1 MNAVVKP
8 LDVAPVEDARAR
20 LVHAGLRLFAQQGYT
35 KTSTRE
41 IAEAAS
47 VNVAS
52 ISYYF
57 GDKAGLYRAVF
68 TEPLGSPEE
77 DLSRFAP
84 ANLTLRQALQ
94 GFFAGFLEPMKAGDM
109 ARLCTKL
116 HFREMVEP
124 TGICNVNE
132 SLGIEQMHS
141 AMVEVIRRSLGLAQA
156 DDNLARLVMSLAG
169 LGVHLHVCRDINDQ
183 IAPHLYEGEEALNQW
198 SEVLVRYGLAMVR
211 AEAEV
216 RGLPLPDPDNPPI
229 HV

>member
-1 MNAVVKP
+1 MNAVPKST
-8 LDVAPVEDARAR
+8 DGAPAEDARAR
-20 LVHAGLRLFAQQGYT
+20 LLHAGLRLFAQQGYA

-68 TEPLGSPEE
+68 TEPLGSLEE

-84 ANLTLRQALQ
+84 TNLTLRQALR
-94 GFFAGFLEPMKAGDM
+94 GFYAGFLEPMKAGDM

-116 HFREMVEP
+116 HFREMLEP
-124 TGICNVNE
+124 TGICNVHE
-132 SLGIEQMHS
+132 SLGIEQMHL
-141 AMVEVIRRSLGLAQA
+141 AMVDVIRRCLGLAQA

-183 IAPHLYEGEEALNQW
+183 IAPHLYEGEEALDRW
-198 SEVLVRYGLAMVR
+198 SDCLVRYGLAMVR

-216 RGLPLPDPDNPPI
+216 RGLPAPDPDTQPI
-229 HV
+229 HE